1 MSTSGHG
8 EGQEKGR
15 SNLEQRLSEQMRK
28 PQPDHDA
35 IPSDARQNPD
45 ASLAETEPAT
55 LSIHL
60 ENDNL
65 GSAAFESAGLDCT
78 SLESTNVGN
87 TRLSSTLPQRTPFQ
101 SPSFI
106 NVDMNSV
113 WGLHGSPSNVMLDQ
127 TFISD
132 WLDGDTD
139 LSPPKT
145 ISATQQLFTPTNM
158 QHLGGCALSDLMKV
172 DLDEL
177 YFDRVY
183 QVAPNIH
190 RRNYFASV
198 SQNCPSPARI
208 ALQYAMRAVAAAVS
222 AQYRPLSS
230 MLCAESRRVLE
241 QMDADGAGECGE
253 TPIEQIQAWLLVA
266 HWELLCKHEH
276 QAMLTAGRVIRMVQL
291 ARFHDVDAC
300 SVPFMS
306 LGAESP
312 LVSPSLLS
320 GDESFAQVEEKRRTF
335 WLAYCFDR
343 FCLMRS
349 GCPLSLQEESIRTRL
364 PAPEANFH
372 NSQPIRMGFLPEAL
386 ARNGCTVLPPF
397 AKCVVLNSLFSRC
410 MSHQR
415 FARAELVSAG
425 ADSRKSWFALA
436 LEKRKQLLVQSLP
449 DCTDAVD
456 DPMLT
461 FTHALAACAAIYVYQ
476 AMAHSMA
483 WTTVNHES
491 ADPAYEEQALQA
503 ASELA
508 HFVKMMP
515 RSISHFKAHP
525 FLPTLIHQA
534 AVFLMGLPG
543 SPNPTTTGHSNRD
556 DDLNT
561 LLGSLRNL
569 QQTNNLSR
577 CLLTKLEQDV
587 LLVSEQH
594 ISAQQGSRKISD
606 SSR

>member
-1 MSTSGHG
+1 
-8 EGQEKGR
+8 
-15 SNLEQRLSEQMRK
+15 MRK
-28 PQPDHDA
+28 AQPDHDA
-35 IPSDARQNPD
+35 ILSDTRINPD

-55 LSIHL
+55 LSTHL
-60 ENDNL
+60 ENDTL
-65 GSAAFESAGLDCT
+65 GSAAFESTGLDCT
-78 SLESTNVGN
+78 SLESTNVEN
-87 TRLSSTLPQRTPFQ
+87 TGLSSTLPERTLFQ
-101 SPSFI
+101 IPGFV

-113 WGLHGSPSNVMLDQ
+113 WGLHGSPSNAMFDQ

-132 WLDGDTD
+132 WLDGDAD

-145 ISATQQLFTPTNM
+145 VSGTQQVFTPTNM

-241 QMDADGAGECGE
+241 QMDADGAGDCGE

-276 QAMLTAGRVIRMVQL
+276 QAMLTAGRGIRMVQL

-320 GDESFAQVEEKRRTF
+320 GDETFAQVEEKRRTF

-349 GCPLSLQEESIRTRL
+349 GCPLSLQEDSIRTRL
-364 PAPEANFH
+364 PAPEENFH
-372 NSQPIRMGFLPEAL
+372 NSEPIRMGFLPEAL

-410 MSHQR
+410 MSYQR

-461 FTHALAACAAIYVYQ
+461 FAYALAACAAIYVYQ

-508 HFVKMMP
+508 HFVKMIP
-515 RSISHFKAHP
+515 RSISHFKTHP

-543 SPNPTTTGHSNRD
+543 SLNPTTTGHSNRD

-569 QQTNNLSR
+569 QQTKNLSR

-587 LLVSEQH
+587 QLVGEQH
-594 ISAQQGSRKISD
+594 ISTQQGNRKVSD